1 MSFSYSA
8 EELTSSGQNLDEKP
22 EVAPTVPTA
31 GAALKPVASEHS
43 AEVTS
48 LSPQRR
54 SISGRHAPP
63 SPLTRH
69 SSSASTTVVAD
80 VHRDAAAQ
88 PPWTTSGPA
97 PQTTSGPSR
106 TSSGPPLY
114 TTSGPPRQT
123 TSGPP
128 RTSSGSLSYTTSGL
142 PPQSNTSDFP
152 PWTTSGT
159 PPWAISSPSLYTTSG
174 PRCGL
179 LPVHHCSLP
188 LDCCC

>member
-1 MSFSYSA
+1 VSFSYSA

-97 PQTTSGPSR
+97 PQTTSGP
-106 TSSGPPLY
+106 
-114 TTSGPPRQT
+114 
-123 TSGPP
+123 P

-142 PPQSNTSDFP
+142 PPHSNTSDFP